1 MKSEELLML
10 KTSHIVLFTITI
22 TLLLIPNTLAYP
34 INITD
39 NFGCAVTIEK
49 TPMRIVSLSPSNTE
63 ILFAVGAGDRV
74 VGGTTYDTYPPEAVN
89 LSKIGGFSSVNVE
102 AVVNLSPDLV
112 LAEDGNGL
120 DTINVLKKLDLKVVT
135 VNPKTMDDILENIRL
150 VGNITGND
158 AAAESLTA
166 DMTHQIS
173 DITDMTEDIPNSR
186 KPRVLYI
193 VWHEPMYAAGAGSF
207 PDDLIQMAGGM
218 NIIEIEG
225 WPVIS
230 IEDVVDK
237 NPQIIIC
244 SGMGGGSYTIMEAIT
259 GNQVLAQTDAVKNN
273 KVYPADDP
281 NTIELAGPRIVQ
293 GLAELHGFIA
303 PDIQP
308 GEIVSPIQTAQT
320 QTGSSSDN
328 SNDTSDI
335 SSTPGFGMFG
345 MILALGMILMI
356 YLKRKRL

>member
-1 MKSEELLML
+1 ML
-10 KTSHIVLFTITI
+10 KTSHIVLFILTVTV
-22 TLLLIPNTLAYP
+22 LLTPTTLAYP

-39 NFGCAVTIEK
+39 NFGCTVTIEK
-49 TPMRIVSLSPSNTE
+49 TPMRIVSLSPCNTE

-74 VGGTTYDTYPPEAVN
+74 VAGTTYDTYPPEAVN
-89 LSKIGGFSSVNVE
+89 LSKIGGFSSVNIE
-102 AVVNLSPDLV
+102 AVVNMSPDLV
-112 LAEDGNGL
+112 LAEHGNGEE
-120 DTINVLKKLDLKVVT
+120 TINALKNLDLKVVSL
-135 VNPKTMDDILENIRL
+135 NPKTMDDILENIRL

-166 DMTHQIS
+166 DMTQQIR
-173 DITDMTEDIPNSR
+173 DITYITEYIPDSR

-193 VWHEPMYAAGAGSF
+193 VWHDPMYAAGAGSF
-207 PDDLIQMAGGM
+207 PDDLIQMAGGK
-218 NIIEIEG
+218 NIVEVVG

-273 KVYPADDP
+273 KVYPVDDP

-308 GEIVSPIQTAQT
+308 AENVSPT
-320 QTGSSSDN
+320 QAAETQKGASPDN
-328 SNDTSDI
+328 SNDTSDA
-335 SSTPGFGMFG
+335 SSIPGFG
-345 MILALGMILMI
+345 MILALGMILMV
-356 YLKRKRL
+356 YLKRER

>member
-1 MKSEELLML
+1 ML

-22 TLLLIPNTLAYP
+22 TLLLIPSTLAYP

-120 DTINVLKKLDLKVVT
+120 DTINVLKNLDLKVVT

-320 QTGSSSDN
+320 QTGSSADN

>member
-1 MKSEELLML
+1 ML
-10 KTSHIVLFTITI
+10 KTSRIVLFILIVTV
-22 TLLLIPNTLAYP
+22 LLTPNTLAYP
-34 INITD
+34 INVTD
-39 NFGCAVTIEK
+39 NFGYTVTIEE
-49 TPMRIVSLSPSNTE
+49 TPTRIVSLSPCNTE

-74 VGGTTYDTYPPEAVN
+74 VAGTTYDSYPPEAVN
-89 LSKIGGFSSVNVE
+89 LPKIGGFSTINIE
-102 AVVNLSPDLV
+102 AVVNLSPDLIF
-112 LAEDGNGL
+112 AEYGNGEE
-120 DTINVLKKLDLKVVT
+120 TINTLKNLNLKVVSL
-135 VNPKTMDDILENIRL
+135 NPKTMDDILENIRL

-166 DMTHQIS
+166 DMTQQIR

-193 VWHEPMYAAGAGSF
+193 VWHDPMYAAGAGSF
-207 PDDLIQMAGGM
+207 PDDLIRMAGGK
-218 NIIEIEG
+218 NIIEAEG

-259 GNQVLAQTDAVKNN
+259 GNQILAQTDAVKNN
-273 KVYPADDP
+273 KVYPVDDP

-303 PDIQP
+303 PEIQP
-308 GEIVSPIQTAQT
+308 EDIVSPTP
-320 QTGSSSDN
+320 
-328 SNDTSDI
+328 DT
-335 SSTPGFGMFG
+335 SSTPGFGML
-345 MILALGMILMI
+345 LALGIILMI
-356 YLKRKRL
+356 YSKRER

>member
-1 MKSEELLML
+1 MSEELLML
-10 KTSHIVLFTITI
+10 KTSHIVLFILTVTV
-22 TLLLIPNTLAYP
+22 LLIPNTLAYP

-39 NFGCAVTIEK
+39 NLGCTVTIEK
-49 TPMRIVSLSPSNTE
+49 TPMRIVSLSPCNTE

-74 VGGTTYDTYPPEAVN
+74 VAGTMYDTYPPEAVN
-89 LSKIGGFSSVNVE
+89 LTKIGGFSSVNIE
-102 AVVNLSPDLV
+102 AVVNMSPDLV

-120 DTINVLKKLDLKVVT
+120 DTINALKSLDLKVVT
-135 VNPKTMDDILENIRL
+135 LNPKTMDNILENIRL

-166 DMTHQIS
+166 DMTQQIGN
-173 DITDMTEDIPNSR
+173 ITDMTEDIPNSR

-193 VWHEPMYAAGAGSF
+193 VWHEPMYAAGAGSY
-207 PDDLIQMAGGM
+207 PDDLIQMAGGN
-218 NIIEIEG
+218 NIIEAQG

-293 GLAELHGFIA
+293 GLTELHGLIA

-308 GEIVSPIQTAQT
+308 GEIESPTQVIETPSGVSA
-320 QTGSSSDN
+320 DY

-335 SSTPGFGMFG
+335 SSTPGFGM
-345 MILALGMILMI
+345 ILALGMILMV
-356 YLKRKRL
+356 YSKRER

>member
-1 MKSEELLML
+1 ML

-320 QTGSSSDN
+320 QTGSSADN

>member
-1 MKSEELLML
+1 ML
-10 KTSHIVLFTITI
+10 KTSHIVVFILTV

-39 NFGCAVTIEK
+39 NFGCTVTIEK
-49 TPMRIVSLSPSNTE
+49 TPTRIVSLSPCNTE

-89 LSKIGGFSSVNVE
+89 LSKIGGFSTVNIE

-112 LAEDGNGL
+112 LAEHGNGEE
-120 DTINVLKKLDLKVVT
+120 TVNALKNLDLKVIT
-135 VNPKTMDDILENIRL
+135 LNPKTMDDILENIRL
-150 VGNITGND
+150 VGNITGNYNT
-158 AAAESLTA
+158 AESLTA
-166 DMTHQIS
+166 DMTQQIR
-173 DITDMTEDIPNSR
+173 DITEMTEDIPNSR

-259 GNQVLAQTDAVKNN
+259 GNQILAQTDAVKNN
-273 KVYPADDP
+273 KVYPVDDP

-293 GLAELHGFIA
+293 GLAELHGFIE
-303 PDIQP
+303 PDIQS
-308 GEIVSPIQTAQT
+308 GEILSPTQAAETPTGVSP
-320 QTGSSSDN
+320 DN
-328 SNDTSDI
+328 SNDTSDT
-335 SSTPGFGMFG
+335 SSTPGFGM
-345 MILALGMILMI
+345 ILALGVILMV
-356 YLKRKRL
+356 YSKRKRL

>member
-1 MKSEELLML
+1 MSEELLML
-10 KTSHIVLFTITI
+10 KTSHIVLFILTVTV
-22 TLLLIPNTLAYP
+22 LLIPNTLAYP

-39 NFGCAVTIEK
+39 NLGCTVTIEK
-49 TPMRIVSLSPSNTE
+49 TPMRIVSLSPCNTE

-74 VGGTTYDTYPPEAVN
+74 VAGTTYDTYPLEAVN
-89 LSKIGGFSSVNVE
+89 LSKIGGFSSVNIE
-102 AVVNLSPDLV
+102 AVVNMSPDLV

-120 DTINVLKKLDLKVVT
+120 DTINALKSLDLKVVT
-135 VNPKTMDDILENIRL
+135 LNPKTMDDILENIRL

-158 AAAESLTA
+158 DTAASLTA
-166 DMTHQIS
+166 DMTQQIGN
-173 DITDMTEDIPNSR
+173 ITDMTEDIPNSR

-193 VWHEPMYAAGAGSF
+193 VWHEPMYAASAGSY
-207 PDDLIQMAGGM
+207 PDDLIQMAGGN
-218 NIIEIEG
+218 NIIQAQG

-273 KVYPADDP
+273 KVYPVDDP

-308 GEIVSPIQTAQT
+308 GENVSPT
-320 QTGSSSDN
+320 QATETQKGVSPDN
-328 SNDTSDI
+328 SNDTSDT
-335 SSTPGFGMFG
+335 SSTPGFG
-345 MILALGMILMI
+345 MILALGMILMV
-356 YLKRKRL
+356 YSKRER

>member
-1 MKSEELLML
+1 MSEELLML
-10 KTSHIVLFTITI
+10 KTSHIVLFILTVTV
-22 TLLLIPNTLAYP
+22 LLIPNTLAYP

-39 NFGCAVTIEK
+39 NLGCTVTIEK
-49 TPMRIVSLSPSNTE
+49 TPMRIVSLSPCNTE

-74 VGGTTYDTYPPEAVN
+74 VAGTTYDTYPLEAVN
-89 LSKIGGFSSVNVE
+89 LSKIGGFSSVNIE
-102 AVVNLSPDLV
+102 AVVNMSPDLV

-120 DTINVLKKLDLKVVT
+120 DTINALKSLDLKVVT
-135 VNPKTMDDILENIRL
+135 LNPKTMDDILENIRL

-166 DMTHQIS
+166 DMTQQIGN
-173 DITDMTEDIPNSR
+173 ITDMTEDIPNSR

-193 VWHEPMYAAGAGSF
+193 VWHEPMYAAGAGSY
-207 PDDLIQMAGGM
+207 PDDLIQMAGGN
-218 NIIEIEG
+218 NIIQAQG

-244 SGMGGGSYTIMEAIT
+244 SSMGGGSYTIMEAIT

-308 GEIVSPIQTAQT
+308 GENVSPT
-320 QTGSSSDN
+320 QVIETPSGVSADN
-328 SNDTSDI
+328 SNDTSDT
-335 SSTPGFGMFG
+335 SSTPGFG
-345 MILALGMILMI
+345 MILALGMILMV
-356 YLKRKRL
+356 YLKRER

>member
-1 MKSEELLML
+1 ML
-10 KTSHIVLFTITI
+10 KTSHIVLFILTVTV
-22 TLLLIPNTLAYP
+22 LLIPNTLAYP

-39 NFGCAVTIEK
+39 NLGCTVTIEK
-49 TPMRIVSLSPSNTE
+49 TPMRIVSLSPCNTE

-74 VGGTTYDTYPPEAVN
+74 VAGTTYDTYPPEAVN
-89 LSKIGGFSSVNVE
+89 LSKIGGFSSVNIE
-102 AVVNLSPDLV
+102 AVVNMSPDLV

-120 DTINVLKKLDLKVVT
+120 DTINSLKSLDLKVVT
-135 VNPKTMDDILENIRL
+135 LSPKTMDDILENIRL

-158 AAAESLTA
+158 DTAESLTA
-166 DMTHQIS
+166 DMTQQIGN
-173 DITDMTEDIPNSR
+173 ITDMTEDIPNSR

-193 VWHEPMYAAGAGSF
+193 VWHEPMYAAGAGSY
-207 PDDLIQMAGGM
+207 PDDLIHMAGGK
-218 NIIEIEG
+218 NIIEAQG

-244 SGMGGGSYTIMEAIT
+244 SGMGGSSYTIMEAIT

-293 GLAELHGFIA
+293 GLAELHGLIA

-308 GEIVSPIQTAQT
+308 GEIESPTQVIETPSGVSA
-320 QTGSSSDN
+320 DN
-328 SNDTSDI
+328 SNDTSDT
-335 SSTPGFGMFG
+335 SSTPGFG
-345 MILALGMILMI
+345 MILALGMILMV
-356 YLKRKRL
+356 YSKRER

>member
-1 MKSEELLML
+1 MP
-10 KTSHIVLFTITI
+10 KTSRIVLFILAVTV
-22 TLLLIPNTLAYP
+22 LLTQNTMAYP
-34 INITD
+34 INVTD
-39 NFGCAVTIEK
+39 NFGCNVTIEK
-49 TPMRIVSLSPSNTE
+49 TPMRIVSLSPCNTE

-74 VGGTTYDTYPPEAVN
+74 VAGTTYDSYPPEAVN
-89 LSKIGGFSSVNVE
+89 LSKIGGFATVNIE

-112 LAEDGNGL
+112 LAEGGNGM
-120 DTINVLKKLDLKVVT
+120 DTVNTLKNLDLKVVT
-135 VNPKTMDDILENIRL
+135 LNPKTMDDILDNIRL

-158 AAAESLTA
+158 DTAASLTA
-166 DMTHQIS
+166 NMTHQIK
-173 DITDMTEDIPNSR
+173 DITDMTEDISNSR

-207 PDDLIQMAGGM
+207 PDDLIRMAGGK
-218 NIIEIEG
+218 NIIESEG

-273 KVYPADDP
+273 KVYPVDDP
-281 NTIELAGPRIVQ
+281 NTVELAGPRIVR

-303 PDIQP
+303 PEIQP
-308 GEIVSPIQTAQT
+308 EDIVSPTP
-320 QTGSSSDN
+320 
-328 SNDTSDI
+328 DT
-335 SSTPGFGMFG
+335 SSTPGFG
-345 MILALGMILMI
+345 MILALGMILMV
-356 YLKRKRL
+356 YSKRER

>member
-1 MKSEELLML
+1 ML
-10 KTSHIVLFTITI
+10 KTSHIVLFILTVTV
-22 TLLLIPNTLAYP
+22 LLIPNTLAYP

-39 NFGCAVTIEK
+39 NLGCTVTIEK
-49 TPMRIVSLSPSNTE
+49 TPMRIVSLSPCNTE

-74 VGGTTYDTYPPEAVN
+74 VAGTTYDTYPPEAVN
-89 LSKIGGFSSVNVE
+89 LSKIGGFSSVNIE
-102 AVVNLSPDLV
+102 AVVNMSPDLV

-120 DTINVLKKLDLKVVT
+120 DTINALKSLDLKVVT
-135 VNPKTMDDILENIRL
+135 LNPKTMDDILENIRL
-150 VGNITGND
+150 VGNITGNN
-158 AAAESLTA
+158 AAAASLTA
-166 DMTHQIS
+166 DMTQQIGN
-173 DITDMTEDIPNSR
+173 ITDMTEDIPNSR

-193 VWHEPMYAAGAGSF
+193 VWHEPMYAAGAGSY
-207 PDDLIQMAGGM
+207 PDDLIQMAGGN
-218 NIIEIEG
+218 NIIQAQG

-308 GEIVSPIQTAQT
+308 GENVSPT
-320 QTGSSSDN
+320 QVIETPSGVSADN
-328 SNDTSDI
+328 SNDTSDT
-335 SSTPGFGMFG
+335 SSTPGFG
-345 MILALGMILMI
+345 MILALGMILMV
-356 YLKRKRL
+356 YLKRER